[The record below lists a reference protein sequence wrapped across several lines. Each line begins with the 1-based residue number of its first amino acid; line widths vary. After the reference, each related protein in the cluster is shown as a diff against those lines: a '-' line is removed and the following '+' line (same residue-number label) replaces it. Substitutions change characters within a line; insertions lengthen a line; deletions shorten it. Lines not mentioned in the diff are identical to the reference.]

1 MPMVDIPHQFSGT
14 IQEAELQLLLG
25 LPEQKQPVLPQ
36 FDQIGIGGALP
47 GWLSSKDVIQRSS
60 VADWVK
66 FCAGV
71 LVTKM
76 FRTPPKA
83 LSSFCATEQPATR

>member
-1 MPMVDIPHQFSGT
+1 MVDIPHQFSGT

-36 FDQIGIGGALP
+36 FDQIGIGGACGLAVFKGRYP
-47 GWLSSKDVIQRSS
+47 TE
-60 VADWVK
+60 
-66 FCAGV
+66 FCGGLGEILRGV